1 MPMRCWAS
9 IREPTIMMKRWV
21 AEVAVVVV
29 AAVVDVLKKMIVPS
43 FRMRREWTLDSISPT
58 STKCST
64 VIKLLERLNAV
75 AVDEETEALIVA
87 VEAVVIEKPIVVV
100 VEEVTESLS
109 AVVAEEVTEATEN
122 PTVVVAAE
130 VTESLSAVVAEEVTE
145 ATENPIAVVVE
156 KVTEVAEVAVEAA
169 AVEAVVRA
177 EKKEKRNSRMN
188 NLLNNRP
195 TRKHRRL
202 LVTAVATL
210 LPASKLMNKSLLL
223 ATRSCTSS

>member
-9 IREPTIMMKRWV
+9 IREPTIMMKIWV

-122 PTVVVAAE
+122 P
-130 VTESLSAVVAEEVTE
+130 
-145 ATENPIAVVVE
+145 IAVVVE
-156 KVTEVAEVAVEAA
+156 EVTEVAEVAVEAA